1 MKLILV
7 QILRAAAA
15 LLVATHHAQNEAGLL
30 AARTGQAFVPSTLLP
45 WAAGVDVFFVISGF
59 IIVHAAAPLYGQP
72 GARTYFLAHRV
83 ARVVPLYW
91 LVTALY
97 LGLALAAPG
106 MLGAGSADLLEPF
119 YVAASFLFWPALRPD
134 GTPQPLYTLGWTLNC
149 EMFFYALFALGL
161 GWRRRGAV
169 AWILAA
175 LGLLALVN
183 ALAPDLALP
192 LAFWTNPIILEFALG
207 AALGLARGE
216 GVRLAGPVRLGLALT
231 GVAGLA
237 LADPLLGEATGFLR
251 PLAYG
256 VPASLLVAA
265 AALGRPRAAGR
276 TMQAARDE
284 PAGARVSAPLRWA
297 AAVGDA
303 SYALYLTHPF
313 VLRGVREALLRLGL
327 GPVLGPWGSLAL
339 MLALTVPAALL
350 VHRLVE
356 RPLTAW
362 ARARLD
368 PGDRRIGGGAKN
380 RVSAGAQRVPRRP
393 KRH

>member
-7 QILRAAAA
+7 QILRGGAA
-15 LLVATHHAQNEAGLL
+15 LLVATHHAQHEAGLL
-30 AARTGQAFVPSTLLP
+30 AARTGQAFAPSALLP

-72 GARTYFLAHRV
+72 GARAHFLAHRV

-97 LGLALAAPG
+97 LALALAAPG
-106 MLGAGSADLLEPF
+106 MLGAGGADLLEPG

-175 LGLLALVN
+175 LGLLTLVN
-183 ALAPDLALP
+183 ALAPGLPLP

-207 AALGLARGE
+207 AALGLARAE
-216 GVRLAGPVRLGLALT
+216 GARLPGPARLGLALA

-237 LADPLLGEATGFLR
+237 LAEPLLGAATGFGR
-251 PLAYG
+251 PLGHG
-256 VPASLLVAA
+256 VPAALLVAA
-265 AALGRPRAAGR
+265 AALGRPR
-276 TMQAARDE
+276 
-284 PAGARVSAPLRWA
+284 RVDAPIPAPLLWA
-297 AAVGDA
+297 GAVGDA
-303 SYALYLTHPF
+303 SYALYLVHPF
-313 VLRGVREALLRLGL
+313 VLRGAREAILRLGL
-327 GPVLGPWGSLAL
+327 APGLGPWGSLAL

-356 RPLTAW
+356 RPLTAR
-362 ARARLD
+362 ARALLD
-368 PGDRRIGGGAKN
+368 PAPRGI
-380 RVSAGAQRVPRRP
+380 VPAR
-393 KRH
+393 KTV